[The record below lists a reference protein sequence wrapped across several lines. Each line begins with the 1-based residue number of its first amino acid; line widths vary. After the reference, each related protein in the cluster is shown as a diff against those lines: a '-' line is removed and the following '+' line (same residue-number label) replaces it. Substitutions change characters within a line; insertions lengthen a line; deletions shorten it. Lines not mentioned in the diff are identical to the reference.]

1 MKEGRIKR
9 EKNGGEWGSVFVSC
23 KVIPYFSLLSIGHAT
38 KCLGMI

>member
-1 MKEGRIKR
+1 MKEGKKGRRVGI
-9 EKNGGEWGSVFVSC
+9 SFLYH